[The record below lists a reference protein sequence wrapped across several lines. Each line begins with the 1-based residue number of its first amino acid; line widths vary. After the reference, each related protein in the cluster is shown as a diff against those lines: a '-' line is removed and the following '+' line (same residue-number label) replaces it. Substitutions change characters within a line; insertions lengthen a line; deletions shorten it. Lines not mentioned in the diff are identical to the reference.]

1 MARRG
6 PPAHRDHAPVRW
18 LPEVVAAL
26 FIAMASRGR
35 RHSADHSG
43 AIIQAAEYVRMSTDH
58 QQYSTENQHDAI
70 QRFADAHGIII
81 VRSFIDAGK
90 SGVGIQGRDALQ
102 DLLRTVE
109 SGQAEFSTILV
120 YDVSRWGRFQEP
132 DEGAYYEFR
141 CVRANI
147 TVQYCAEQFPTDN
160 APMSAV
166 MKSLK
171 RAMAGEYS
179 RDLSAKVFAGQCR
192 LITLGYRQGGTPGYG
207 LRRQLLD
214 QHGQPKAILSRGER
228 KSFQLERVILTP
240 GPETEVMTVRRIYDL
255 FTVGLLSEAQISTLL
270 NNEGV
275 PAEAGRMWTRG
286 IVHELLTNEK
296 YIGNNLY
303 NRTSTKL
310 QRSRVVNTPAEW
322 VRCNNASR
330 SVIDAEIFAKAQ
342 EIINL
347 RDHRYTDEELL
358 QLLRDLLQQ
367 HGMLSGLII
376 NEAADMPSTATYAH
390 RFQSLRRA
398 YELIG
403 YTPARN
409 YAYLAINR
417 ALRVFHNEHVAHITN
432 ELTAVGATVHRDQAT
447 DILTVNEE
455 FTMSVSLA
463 RCRELHEGE
472 YRWVI
477 RFDTS
482 LDPDIT
488 VGVRMA
494 PGNTSI
500 LDYYLFP
507 SMDVLSDHCRLA
519 VQNGFV
525 LDVYRATFLTPLINL
540 ARVTFLPEAA

>member
-1 MARRG
+1 MARQGR
-6 PPAHRDHAPVRW
+6 PAHHDHAPLRR
-18 LPEVVAAL
+18 LPEVVAAI
-26 FIAMASRGR
+26 FILMASHER
-35 RHSADHSG
+35 RHSGDHSG
-43 AIIQAAEYVRMSTDH
+43 ATVQAAEYVRMSTDH
-58 QQYSTENQHDAI
+58 QQYSTENQHAAI

-179 RDLSAKVFAGQCR
+179 RELSAKVFAGQCR

-214 QHGQPKAILSRGER
+214 QHGQPKAILSHGER

-240 GPETEVMTVRRIYDL
+240 GPETEVMTVRRIYEL
-255 FTVGLLSEAQISTLL
+255 FTVGQLSEAQIATLL
-270 NNEGV
+270 NKEGV

-310 QRSRVVNTPAEW
+310 QRSRVVNKPVEW
-322 VRCNNASR
+322 VRCNNAYR
-330 SVIDAEIFAKAQ
+330 PVIDAEIFAKAQ

-347 RDHRYTDEELL
+347 RDHHYTDEELL
-358 QLLRDLLQQ
+358 QLLRRLLQQ

-376 NEAADMPSTATYAH
+376 NEAADMPSTAIYAH

-403 YTPARN
+403 YTPPRN
-409 YAYLAINR
+409 YSYLAINR

-447 DILTVNEE
+447 DTLTVNEE
-455 FTMSVSLA
+455 FTLSVSLA

-472 YRWVI
+472 YRWVM

-540 ARVTFLPEAA
+540 ARLTLLPEAA

>member
-1 MARRG
+1 
-6 PPAHRDHAPVRW
+6 
-18 LPEVVAAL
+18 
-26 FIAMASRGR
+26 
-35 RHSADHSG
+35 
-43 AIIQAAEYVRMSTDH
+43 
-58 QQYSTENQHDAI
+58 
-70 QRFADAHGIII
+70 
-81 VRSFIDAGK
+81 
-90 SGVGIQGRDALQ
+90 
-102 DLLRTVE
+102 
-109 SGQAEFSTILV
+109 
-120 YDVSRWGRFQEP
+120 
-132 DEGAYYEFR
+132 
-141 CVRANI
+141 
-147 TVQYCAEQFPTDN
+147 
-160 APMSAV
+160 MSAV

-179 RDLSAKVFAGQCR
+179 RELSAKVFAGQCR
-192 LITLGYRQGGTPGYG
+192 LIALGYRQGGTPGYG

-214 QHGQPKAILSRGER
+214 QHGQPKAILSHGER

-240 GPETEVMTVRRIYDL
+240 GPETEVRAVRRIYDL
-255 FTVGLLSEAQISTLL
+255 FTVDQLSEAQIATLL

-275 PAEAGRMWTRG
+275 SAEAGRIWTRG

-310 QRSRVVNTPAEW
+310 QHSRVVNKPAEW
-322 VRCNNASR
+322 VRCNNAYR
-330 SVIDAEIFAKAQ
+330 PVIDAEIFAKAQ

-347 RDHRYTDEELL
+347 RDHCYTDEELL
-358 QLLRDLLQQ
+358 QLLRHLLQQ

-376 NEAADMPSTATYAH
+376 NEAADMPSTAIYAH

-409 YAYLAINR
+409 YSYLAINR
-417 ALRVFHNEHVAHITN
+417 ALRVFHDEHVAHITK

-455 FTMSVSLA
+455 LTLAVCVA

-500 LDYYLFP
+500 LDYYFFP
-507 SMDVLSDHCRLA
+507 SMDVLSEHCHLA
-519 VQNGFV
+519 VQNSFV
-525 LDVYRATFLTPLINL
+525 FDVYRATFLTPLINL
-540 ARVTFLPEAA
+540 ARRTLLPEAA

>member
-1 MARRG
+1 MARQG
-6 PPAHRDHAPVRW
+6 EPAHRDHAPVRR
-18 LPEVVAAL
+18 LPAVVATI
-26 FIAMASRGR
+26 FILMASRER
-35 RHSADHSG
+35 RHLGDRSG
-43 AIIQAAEYVRMSTDH
+43 ATVQAAEYVRMSTDH
-58 QQYSTENQHDAI
+58 QQYSTENQHAAI

-109 SGQAEFSTILV
+109 SGLAEFSTILV

-141 CVRANI
+141 CVRANR

-160 APMSAV
+160 TPMSAV

-179 RDLSAKVFAGQCR
+179 RELSAKVFAGQCR

-240 GPETEVMTVRRIYDL
+240 GPEMEVITVRRIYHL
-255 FTVGLLSEAQISTLL
+255 FTVDQLSEAQIATLL
-270 NNEGV
+270 NDEGV
-275 PAEAGRMWTRG
+275 PAEAGRIWTRG

-310 QRSRVVNTPAEW
+310 QRSRVVNKAAEW
-322 VRCNNASR
+322 VRCNNAYQP
-330 SVIDAEIFAKAQ
+330 VIDAEIFAKAQ

-358 QLLRDLLQQ
+358 QLLRNLLQQ

-376 NEAADMPSTATYAH
+376 NEAADMPSSAIYAH

-409 YAYLAINR
+409 YSYLAINR
-417 ALRVFHNEHVAHITN
+417 ALRVFHNEHVAHVIN
-432 ELTAVGATVHRDQAT
+432 ELAAVGAIVHRNQDT

-455 FTMSVSLA
+455 FTLAVTVA
-463 RCRELHEGE
+463 RCRELQEGK

-477 RFDTS
+477 RFDAS

-494 PGNTSI
+494 QDNTSI

-507 SMDVLSDHCRLA
+507 SIDVLSDHCRLA

-525 LDVYRATFLTPLINL
+525 LDVYRAAFLTPLIKL
-540 ARVTFLPEAA
+540 ARLTLLPEAA